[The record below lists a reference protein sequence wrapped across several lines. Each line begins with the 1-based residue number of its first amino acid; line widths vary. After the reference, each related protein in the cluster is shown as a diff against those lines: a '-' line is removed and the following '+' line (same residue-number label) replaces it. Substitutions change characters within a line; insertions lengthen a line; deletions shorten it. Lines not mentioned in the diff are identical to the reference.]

1 MGVCISSDDKY
12 FHMKSGIGER
22 GNSIGDLHHECR
34 GTRYSYFGREF
45 DDEQQL
51 QMENARLR
59 EGRLLLL
66 QKALAPT

>member
-34 GTRYSYFGREF
+34 GTRYSYFGF
-45 DDEQQL
+45 
-51 QMENARLR
+51 A
-59 EGRLLLL
+59 LLLWL
-66 QKALAPT
+66 MPFGFRYDIQWYLVH

>member
-1 MGVCISSDDKY
+1 MEMFFYFLCPHPDDNQRKE
-12 FHMKSGIGER
+12 HS
-22 GNSIGDLHHECR
+22 
-34 GTRYSYFGREF
+34 REF
-45 DDEQQL
+45 GDEQQL